1 MNRIDLF
8 LSKIIDELDA
18 DNQTK
23 SEVFDE
29 LNDHLQMSKRS
40 YIEKGLSED
49 EAEKKAITDFGES
62 KLIGANL
69 QKSMYPAKHI
79 ARIAVWCVFFSYMV
93 LTLLKTLV
101 GGGLVFYQNGEW
113 TTQRIDRYQTLF
125 MPMHMSATFNLV
137 PFKTTYHYL
146 IHHQMYN
153 TDIWFNN
160 TFGNVFLFIPIGF
173 LLSVLFLRFQRK
185 SIVIGVSAALGALI
199 EIIQLVTKSGVA
211 DIDTII
217 LRTIGSVFGVFIY
230 SCVIWSISKVKNRTK
245 LVKTTQ

>member
-69 QKSMYPAKHI
+69 QKSMFPVKYI
-79 ARIAVWCVFFSYMV
+79 ARIASWCAFISYIL

-101 GGGLVFYQNGEW
+101 GGLVFYQNGEW
-113 TTQRIDRYQTLF
+113 TTQRIDRYHNLF
-125 MPMHMSATFNLV
+125 MPMHMSDTYNLV
-137 PFKTTYHYL
+137 PLKTISHYW
-146 IHHQMYN
+146 IHHEMYN

-160 TFGNVFLFIPIGF
+160 TLGNLFLFIPIGF
-173 LLSVLFLRFQRK
+173 LLSVLFLRYQRK
-185 SIVIGVSAALGALI
+185 GIVIGVSAALGALI

-245 LVKTTQ
+245 LARN